1 MLPSSLMAYRD
12 DRQALHL
19 QVAELERE
27 NADLKKEVLELRADA
42 RKDREQEHEHRRST
56 AMYGCA
62 VCSGSLLPVAVF
74 AGRDHRSPIP
84 LRMSTLRFGD
94 PGGGFSRS
102 APLKSMVCSSCGFIH
117 TFIDIESSEGSKV
130 TAELEAELVR
140 EDDEADEPDAD

>member
-1 MLPSSLMAYRD
+1 MAYRD

-27 NADLKKEVLELRADA
+27 NEDLKKEVLELRDDA
-42 RKDREQEHEHRRST
+42 RKDRAQEHEDRRSG
-56 AMYGCA
+56 ALHHCA
-62 VCSGSLLPVAVF
+62 VCGGSLLAVAVF
-74 AGRDHRSPIP
+74 AGRDHRAPIP

-117 TFIDIESSEGSKV
+117 TFIDIDSTEGSKV
-130 TAELEAELVR
+130 TAELEAELTR
-140 EDDEADEPDAD
+140 DEDLDEDPDDPEQDA